1 MAKRKAKEEEQQ
13 AIEQKRKLRSKQLA
27 QLKASN
33 EMLEEAKAKVIE
45 HYGEDSDTAK
55 DYLQQIDYA
64 KEDNVDRAREFL
76 HASEEEMMSA
86 QYNKVDPGEAKKYY
100 DRLKNLGKSDEEL
113 HRKNLLEVVSDEA
126 RVAKNEKVDTFRSKL
141 DKIKNMITRK
151 QKDYE
156 DVKPITKEE
165 AYLPEDEP
173 KIEQEEPEM
182 KEEKNTVTEVHSI
195 EEYNIPDKIERPYRC
210 KGFDPRDVPDY
221 VQYDII
227 PLPSKG
233 ECYPHKKN
241 CLPVAYL
248 TAADENIIASPNMYN
263 NGNLID
269 ILLERKILDKSIKVS
284 ELTKGD
290 RDAIILWLRETAY
303 GPEYPIVARY
313 EDKEFET
320 VTDLSTL
327 KYFDFKLKGDE
338 NGYFDYT
345 TESGDK
351 LKFKFLTAQEE
362 EELFQSNKRN
372 FTAIN
377 TKDIIDFGARMLIP
391 VKSIDD
397 ENTENVVEA
406 IVGIQKWAAEIGD
419 HAVKIDKDVVYN
431 NGVTSRMCA
440 YTMSVNGNSDRAYIK
455 NYIENMR
462 SMEAR
467 AYREYVIKNV
477 PCVDFNIEVQIPES
491 MGGGSFT
498 TFLRL
503 GESVFVN
510 IK

>member
-1 MAKRKAKEEEQQ
+1 MAKRKTKEDEQKE
-13 AIEQKRKLRSKQLA
+13 IEKKRKLRQKQLA

-33 EMLEEAKAKVIE
+33 EMLEEAKANVIK
-45 HYGEDSDTAK
+45 HYGENSETAK

-64 KEDNVDRAREFL
+64 KEDNIDRAREFL
-76 HASEEEMMSA
+76 NATEEEMMSSK
-86 QYNKVDPGEAKKYY
+86 YNKVDEGEARKYY
-100 DRLKNLGKSDEEL
+100 QRLKNLGKSDEEL
-113 HRKNLLEVVSDEA
+113 HRKNLLEVMPDESHII
-126 RVAKNEKVDTFRSKL
+126 KNEKMDTLKSKL
-141 DKIKNMITRK
+141 DKIKNMISKKHKTPDDEIQV
-151 QKDYE
+151 QK
-156 DVKPITKEE
+156 
-165 AYLPEDEP
+165 
-173 KIEQEEPEM
+173 QEEPEIN
-182 KEEKNTVTEVHSI
+182 EEPVHEDEPEVEETEQHTVTEVHSI
-195 EEYNIPDKIERPYRC
+195 DEYDMSDKIEKPYRC

-263 NGNLID
+263 NGNLMD
-269 ILLERKILDKSIKVS
+269 ILLERKILDKSVKVS

-290 RDAIILWLRETAY
+290 RDAIILWLRATAY
-303 GPEYPIVARY
+303 GPEYPIIARY

-320 VTDLSTL
+320 TADLSAL
-327 KYFDFKLKGDE
+327 KYVDFKLKGDE
-338 NGYFDYT
+338 NGYFDYI

-351 LKFKFLTAQEE
+351 IKFKFLTAQEE
-362 EELFQSNKRN
+362 DDLYQANKRN

-377 TKDIIDFGARMLIP
+377 TNDIIEFCARMLVPI
-391 VKSIDD
+391 KSIDD

-406 IVGIQKWAAEIGD
+406 VKGIQKWASDIGD
-419 HAVKIDKDVVYN
+419 NAVKIDNDIVYN
-431 NGVTSRMCA
+431 NGVTARMCA
-440 YTMSVNGNSDRAYIK
+440 YTMSVNGNTDRVYIK

-462 SMEAR
+462 SMDAR
-467 AYREYVIKNV
+467 AYREYVINNI
-477 PCVDFNIEVQIPES
+477 PCVDFNIEIQIPES